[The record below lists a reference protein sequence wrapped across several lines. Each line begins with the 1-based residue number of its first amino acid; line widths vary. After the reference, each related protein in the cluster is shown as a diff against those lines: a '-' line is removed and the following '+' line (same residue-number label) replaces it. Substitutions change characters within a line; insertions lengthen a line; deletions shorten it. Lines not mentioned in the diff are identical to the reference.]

1 MQQSIG
7 AKPYS
12 LEEAQLQP
20 DKEGGRERLYTA
32 TQRTGTKGGKTYDDA
47 DRKDSEAVPGSPDLD
62 LDFRLSPR
70 LGRMAHSLSTGTYS
84 KPISKVDFP

>member
-20 DKEGGRERLYTA
+20 DKEGGRERLCTA

-62 LDFRLSPR
+62 LDFRLQYPPVWGEWLTHCLLVRTASQFLR
-70 LGRMAHSLSTGTYS
+70 
-84 KPISKVDFP
+84 

>member
-20 DKEGGRERLYTA
+20 DKEGGRERLCTA

-47 DRKDSEAVPGSPDLD
+47 DRKDSEAVPGP
-62 LDFRLSPR
+62 
-70 LGRMAHSLSTGTYS
+70 
-84 KPISKVDFP
+84 PIWIWIFDYPPVWGEWLTHCLLVRTPSQFLR